1 MCPQIKKQPLSRSI
15 QQISKKAAPRF
26 ELGMED
32 LQSTAL
38 PLGYTAVV
46 YSALKLRRGN
56 SCLYGRTYNYL
67 TAPYPGIEIRSELV
81 WALPCPMQL
90 ATLWLCL

>member
-1 MCPQIKKQPLSRSI
+1 MCPQIRKQPLSSSI
-15 QQISKKAAPRF
+15 QQLSKKAAPRF

-56 SCLYGRTYNYL
+56 SCLYGRAYNFL
-67 TAPYPGIEIRSELV
+67 TTPSPEIEIRSESV
-81 WALPCPMQL
+81 
-90 ATLWLCL
+90 